1 MSGADDHEQSFLSH
15 LVELRQRLLKA
26 LAAIVLVAIVLLP
39 FSGKIYALMSAPL
52 LAQLPEGSSMVAVQI
67 ASPFLTPFKMTLLL
81 SVFVAIPAVLYQL
94 WAFVAPGLYP
104 QEKRITVPVLVSACV
119 LFYLGC
125 VFAYF
130 VVFPLAFAFF
140 TAAAPDGVAF
150 MPDITHY
157 LDFMLLLF
165 FAFGLAFEVPIVVF
179 ILISAGVTSP
189 EALAKKRP
197 YIIVGAFAVGMLL
210 TPPDVISQTLLAVP
224 MWLLYEAGIVISKVL
239 LKPRPEEQPSDPG
252 SSS

>member
-1 MSGADDHEQSFLSH
+1 MTAPDDREQSFLSH

-26 LAAIVLVAIVLLP
+26 LAAVVVVTLVLLP
-39 FSGKIYALMSAPL
+39 FSGDIYSMLSAPL
-52 LAQLPEGSSMVAVQI
+52 LAQLPEGSNMVAVQV

-81 SVFVAIPAVLYQL
+81 GLFLAMPAVLYQL
-94 WAFVAPGLYP
+94 WAFVAPGLYTH
-104 QEKRITVPVLVSACV
+104 EKRITVPVLVSSCV

-125 VFAYF
+125 LFAYF

-140 TAAAPDGVAF
+140 AAVAPEGVTF

-165 FAFGLAFEVPIVVF
+165 FAFGIAFEVPIVVF

-189 EALAKKRP
+189 ETLARKRP
-197 YIIVGAFAVGMLL
+197 YVVVGAFVVGMLL

-224 MWLLYEAGIVISKVL
+224 MWLLYEAGIAISKVL
-239 LKPRPEEQPSDPG
+239 LKPKPEPDPADPG
-252 SSS
+252 

>member
-1 MSGADDHEQSFLSH
+1 MNAPDDREQSFLSH

-26 LAAIVLVAIVLLP
+26 LVAVALVALVLLP
-39 FSGKIYALMSAPL
+39 FSGKIYAVMSAPL
-52 LAQLPEGSSMVAVQI
+52 LAQLPDGSNMVAVQV

-81 SVFVAIPAVLYQL
+81 ALFLAMPAVLYQL
-94 WAFVAPGLYP
+94 WAFVAPGLY
-104 QEKRITVPVLVSACV
+104 QHEKRITVPVLVSSCA

-125 VFAYF
+125 LFAYF

-140 TAAAPDGVAF
+140 AAVAPEGVTF

-165 FAFGLAFEVPIVVF
+165 FAFGIAFEVPIVVF
-179 ILISAGVTSP
+179 ILISAGVTTP
-189 EALAKKRP
+189 EALTKKRP
-197 YIIVGAFAVGMLL
+197 YIIVGAFTMGMLL

-224 MWLLYEAGIVISKVL
+224 MWLLYEAGIVISKIL
-239 LKPRPEEQPSDPG
+239 LKPKPAVESGEERG
-252 SSS
+252 S

>member
-1 MSGADDHEQSFLSH
+1 MNAPDDREQSFLSH

-26 LAAIVLVAIVLLP
+26 LVAVALVALVLLP
-39 FSGKIYALMSAPL
+39 FSGKIYAVMSAPL
-52 LAQLPEGSSMVAVQI
+52 LAQLPDGSNMVAVQV

-81 SVFVAIPAVLYQL
+81 ALFLAMPAVLYQL
-94 WAFVAPGLYP
+94 WAFVAPGLY
-104 QEKRITVPVLVSACV
+104 QHEKRITVPVLVSSCA

-125 VFAYF
+125 LFAYF

-140 TAAAPDGVAF
+140 AAVAPEGVTF

-165 FAFGLAFEVPIVVF
+165 FAFGIAFEVPIVVF
-179 ILISAGVTSP
+179 ILISAGVTTP
-189 EALAKKRP
+189 EALTKKRP
-197 YIIVGAFAVGMLL
+197 YIIVGAFAMGMLL

-224 MWLLYEAGIVISKVL
+224 MWLLYEAGIVISKIL
-239 LKPRPEEQPSDPG
+239 LKPKPAVESGEERG
-252 SSS
+252 S